1 MTSKDKEHKKTSN
14 SALHQKLGAEKAP
27 VFHEDENEAETDALN
42 HLSPQELRA
51 RLTEAENKAKE
62 NWERMLRMQAESDN
76 MRRRAELD
84 VQDAHKYALK
94 KFASD
99 LLPVLDSLERAIDS
113 HTNDEAGAGTLLDG
127 VRLTLKMFQT
137 TCEKFGIKQIN
148 PIDEIFNPEFHEVVS
163 AQPNPSV
170 KPGTVLNVL
179 QKGYL
184 LNERLIRPALV
195 IVSK

>member
-1 MTSKDKEHKKTSN
+1 MTSKGKEHKTTSN
-14 SALHQKLGAEKAP
+14 SALHQKLGAEKSQG
-27 VFHEDENEAETDALN
+27 FHEDETEIETDSLN
-42 HLSPQELRA
+42 HLSPQELKT

-113 HTNDEAGAGTLLDG
+113 HTNDDAGAGSLLDG

-137 TCEKFGIKQIN
+137 TCEKFGVKQVN
-148 PIDEIFNPEFHEVVS
+148 PIGEIFNPEFHEVVS
-163 AQPNPSV
+163 AQPDPSV
-170 KPGTVLNVL
+170 KAGTVLNVL

>member
-1 MTSKDKEHKKTSN
+1 MTSKDKEHKTTSN

-27 VFHEDENEAETDALN
+27 VFHEEENDSETDALN
-42 HLSPQELRA
+42 HLSPQELKT

-62 NWERMLRMQAESDN
+62 NWERMLRMQAEGDN
-76 MRRRAELD
+76 LRRRAELD

-94 KFASD
+94 KFAVD

-163 AQPNPSV
+163 AQPAPSV